1 MRVTYKLDD
10 IEVTYAYEEGQT
22 RVSQDKELMDF
33 TFDKFLEVYKM
44 KKELIMKTQVSPNEL
59 LLAEE

>member
-10 IEVTYAYEEGQT
+10 IEVTYEYREGMSNVAT
-22 RVSQDKELMDF
+22 DKELMDF
-33 TFDKFLEVYKM
+33 TFDKFLEIYKM